1 MRYVSAIALISFGVL
16 TATNGAKA
24 ADIVFEEPPVVVA
37 PPAASNWYIRGDI
50 GYNFKNKTDGNW
62 AFWNQDNP
70 PYRGIDDTFK
80 YDEFKLKGGA
90 SYGVGVGYRF
100 NEMFRTDATLDYFRA
115 GINGTTDCP
124 SYIKT
129 DPAHRLNIVQDN
141 CHYKDNSTANVWTAM
156 ANAYVDLP
164 KIGNAL
170 TPYFGAGLG
179 AAYVKYD
186 NWSTREVCTE
196 PTPGGCNYTS
206 DKGGLDSWRFAM
218 GLMAGV
224 SYDITQQL
232 KLDLGYRYLRINGGK
247 AYGYDKEDSSR
258 QPYPNSIDGPGAT
271 GTQAHDNGFNIH
283 TVRAGLRYEFN

>member
-37 PPAASNWYIRGDI
+37 PPAASGWYIRGDI

-62 AFWNQDNP
+62 NFWNQFDP
-70 PYRGIDDTFK
+70 PYRGIDDTLK
-80 YDEFKLKGGA
+80 YDDFTLKGGA
-90 SYGVGVGYRF
+90 SYGLGVGYRF
-100 NEMFRTDATLDYFRA
+100 NEMFRTDATLDFFRA
-115 GINGTTDCP
+115 NINGRTNCT
-124 SYIKT
+124 SYVKS
-129 DPAHRLNIVQDN
+129 AHGLNPVEDN
-141 CHYKDNSTANVWTAM
+141 CHYEDASTANIWTAM

-164 KIGNAL
+164 KVGAV
-170 TPYFGAGLG
+170 TPYLGAGLG
-179 AAYVKYD
+179 AAYVKYG
-186 NWSTREVCTE
+186 NWDTRQTCSA
-196 PTPGGCNYTS
+196 PTTRNCEEQW

-224 SYDITQQL
+224 SYDLTQQL

-247 AYGYDKEDSSR
+247 AYGYDADDRST
-258 QPYPNSIDGPGAT
+258 QPYPNGPIGAGAT
-271 GTQAHDNGFNIH
+271 GAQARDNGFNIH